1 MTEGE
6 LAEKG
11 MEEKEEI
18 KLDEEDDEG
27 TAVARSIEGIPEG
40 LFLSMFLMPD
50 MKDVV
55 MIPQVG

>member
-1 MTEGE
+1 M
-6 LAEKG
+6 AEKG
-11 MEEKEEI
+11 LEEEEEI

-27 TAVARSIEGIPEG
+27 TALARSIEGIPEG